1 MAHDHDHDHDTAT
14 ADFEAGVKIEDAG
27 PARKKLTVEIPAEA
41 IQTKLSE
48 GFEALKDEA
57 TIPGFRRGRVPMRLL
72 EKRFGTDVRKETLNQ
87 LLGEAYSQAVEKNE
101 LRVLGEPE
109 IKDMEK
115 IELPDDGPLSFEA
128 EVEVVPEVK
137 LPDIAKLEV
146 KKPAVEV
153 ADDRID
159 SELERYR
166 EMYGSPKT
174 VSETDYNDF
183 VTADVEVRDAEGE
196 VVQESPQTQ
205 MLVPGEQRKFK
216 GVVAGIVVDDLGK
229 KLVNKK
235 AGETITLEVTGPAQ
249 HEVEAMRDAKLTVD
263 IAINSVQRQQPMPME
278 ELIEA
283 AGVEN
288 EEELRT
294 QLRERLEQQAEAEQK
309 QAMGSQVVDFLLDNV
324 DMELPERLTAR
335 QAGQVLQ
342 RQAMEMMYR
351 GATQEDI
358 ENQLAELRA
367 ASEEDAQRE
376 LKVLFILEAVAREHE
391 IDVDEAEVN
400 GRVFQM
406 AMQQNR
412 RPERVREE
420 MQQNGQ
426 LNQIFVQLREQKAI
440 EKLLEQA
447 KVTEISAEEWNKQQE
462 AEAEADE
469 KKKPAK
475 TTKKT
480 AKGSKKKAED
490 KTDDAEKE

>member
-1 MAHDHDHDHDTAT
+1 
-14 ADFEAGVKIEDAG
+14 
-27 PARKKLTVEIPAEA
+27 
-41 IQTKLSE
+41 
-48 GFEALKDEA
+48 
-57 TIPGFRRGRVPMRLL
+57 
-72 EKRFGTDVRKETLNQ
+72 
-87 LLGEAYSQAVEKNE
+87 
-101 LRVLGEPE
+101 
-109 IKDMEK
+109 
-115 IELPDDGPLSFEA
+115 
-128 EVEVVPEVK
+128 
-137 LPDIAKLEV
+137 
-146 KKPAVEV
+146 
-153 ADDRID
+153 
-159 SELERYR
+159 
-166 EMYGSPKT
+166 
-174 VSETDYNDF
+174 
-183 VTADVEVRDAEGE
+183 
-196 VVQESPQTQ
+196 
-205 MLVPGEQRKFK
+205 
-216 GVVAGIVVDDLGK
+216 
-229 KLVNKK
+229 
-235 AGETITLEVTGPAQ
+235 
-249 HEVEAMRDAKLTVD
+249 
-263 IAINSVQRQQPMPME
+263 
-278 ELIEA
+278 
-283 AGVEN
+283 
-288 EEELRT
+288 
-294 QLRERLEQQAEAEQK
+294 RERLEQQAEAEQK
-309 QAMGSQVVDFLLDNV
+309 QAMGSQVVDFLLDSV

-475 TTKKT
+475 TTNKT